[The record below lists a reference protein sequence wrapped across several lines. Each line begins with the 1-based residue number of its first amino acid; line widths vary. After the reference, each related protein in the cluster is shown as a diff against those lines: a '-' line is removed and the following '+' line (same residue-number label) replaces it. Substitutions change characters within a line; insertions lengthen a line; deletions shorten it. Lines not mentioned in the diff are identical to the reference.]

1 MACDQLSNWLL
12 ILLLGSLFTQLT
24 IVICCP
30 INNLSPFLSL
40 FVQLATVTCSQR
52 VMACDQLSNWLL
64 ILLLFSLFTQLA
76 IVICCPINHLSPL
89 FFFFFFSL
97 FVQLAIVTCSQRVMA
112 CDQLF
117 NWLLLL
123 LLGSLFTQLAI
134 VICCPINHLSLFLR
148 LFVQLA
154 TVTCFQQ
161 VMARTSYPTGY

>member
-52 VMACDQLSNWLL
+52 VMACDQL
-64 ILLLFSLFTQLA
+64 
-76 IVICCPINHLSPL
+76 
-89 FFFFFFSL
+89 
-97 FVQLAIVTCSQRVMA
+97 
-112 CDQLF
+112 F

-123 LLGSLFTQLAI
+123 LLGSLFTHCHLLSNKSPFPISQIVCPTSYCDLFPTSHGSYQLSNWLLI
-134 VICCPINHLSLFLR
+134 QLLGSLFTQLHIDICCPTNQLSLFLGHS
-148 LFVQLA
+148 L
-154 TVTCFQQ
+154 
-161 VMARTSYPTGY
+161 